1 MARPRNAT
9 SVSKLRGSNNP
20 TRDKYR
26 AQEDVIAEELPEI
39 PDPPDWLPNA
49 FAVKEWKRLAPVLTE
64 LGLLNHA
71 NVNAFGALCAVQG
84 KLMHV
89 FSLGESPNAQLL
101 SQYRSL
107 INDFGLTP
115 AAMSRMNKE
124 PLKNAQQKTNKFAT
138 NTRKR

>member
-1 MARPRNAT
+1 MARRIAANVA
-9 SVSKLRGSNNP
+9 KLRGTVDV
-20 TRDKYR
+20 TRVKQH
-26 AQEDVIAEELPEI
+26 AKADVIAEELPEI

-49 FAVKEWKRLAPVLTE
+49 FAVKEWERLAPVLTE

-89 FSLGESPNAQLL
+89 FSLGESPAAQLL

-124 PLKNAQQKTNKFAT
+124 PLKNAQQKANKFAT